1 MGYSGQQQRFTLALL
16 EGSDARLPTASTCFN
31 TLKMPAYTSE
41 EQLKDKL
48 LMAITNAEGFDEGA
62 VAT

>member
-1 MGYSGQQQRFTLALL
+1 
-16 EGSDARLPTASTCFN
+16 
-31 TLKMPAYTSE
+31 MPAYTSE
-41 EQLKDKL
+41 EQLKAKL